1 MKTKE
6 EKAKII
12 EELKNLFEKSRGV
25 IFLNFQKIN
34 SEIQFALRND
44 LKKREG
50 FIKVVKKTLLKLAN
64 PNLSNIIDSINFPF
78 AIVFNTSENYDA
90 FKIIANYSKKFNLE
104 IFKGVI
110 DNEVLDK
117 NKVLEIG
124 SLPSREE
131 LLSKLDGSLK
141 SLFNRLIFTLKFPI
155 IKFEKVVNNIKK

>member
-44 LKKREG
+44 LKKTES

-131 LLSKLDGSLK
+131 LLGKLDGSLK

>member
-12 EELKNLFEKSRGV
+12 EELKNLFKKSRGV

-124 SLPSREE
+124 LLPSREE
-131 LLSKLDGSLK
+131 LLSKLNRSLK